1 MVPTDPDNPSE
12 PQQEERRRNP
22 RTKVMVEVELHSAG
36 TAAPLRA
43 RTTDLSLGGCYV
55 EMMFTL
61 EVGTTLKIVLW
72 INDVKMSVRGI
83 VVTRH
88 PQVGNGIQ
96 FTDMAAEDRVRLER
110 FLASTQNAQSPRRLE
125 NR

>member
-12 PQQEERRRNP
+12 PQQQERRRHP
-22 RTKVMVEVELHSAG
+22 RTKIMVEVELHPEG

-43 RTTDLSLGGCYV
+43 RTTDLSLDGCYV

-61 EVGTTLKIVLW
+61 EAGTKLKTALW
-72 INDVKMSVRGI
+72 INNVKMSTRGI

-110 FLASTQNAQSPRRLE
+110 FLATAQNAQSPRQPE
-125 NR
+125 DC